1 MALNPEVISCG
12 VFSLIYVIISLTL
25 SLRIA
30 FKYRELK
37 KKTYLLLGL
46 AWLGMS
52 RIFWASSISFLLLL
66 STGKGLPLF
75 QYILITYPFQSVFL
89 ILWLIGLNDLMDLSR
104 YRTFLLI
111 YLAIIFFFEIIM
123 FYYYITDITV
133 IAVFVNPVDIALG
146 LYTITYLLLILG
158 VILLSGIALAI
169 EFFTKGNPE
178 TN

>member
-52 RIFWASSISFLLLL
+52 RIFWASSISFLLLEL
-66 STGKGLPLF
+66 
-75 QYILITYPFQSVFL
+75 
-89 ILWLIGLNDLMDLSR
+89 
-104 YRTFLLI
+104 
-111 YLAIIFFFEIIM
+111 
-123 FYYYITDITV
+123 
-133 IAVFVNPVDIALG
+133 
-146 LYTITYLLLILG
+146 
-158 VILLSGIALAI
+158 
-169 EFFTKGNPE
+169 
-178 TN
+178 